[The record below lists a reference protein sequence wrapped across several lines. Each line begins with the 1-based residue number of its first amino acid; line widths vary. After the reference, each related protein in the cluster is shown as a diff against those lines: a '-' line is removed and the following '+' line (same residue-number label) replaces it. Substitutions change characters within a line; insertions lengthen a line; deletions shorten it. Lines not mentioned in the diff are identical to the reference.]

1 MVANARV
8 DNRGRLWQW
17 DKGAAIGCE
26 ASNCALVHLYSSP
39 ASQGPLRSLWIVTK
53 GTPVFTGEPGG
64 IRTHDLVIKSHL
76 LYR

>member
-1 MVANARV
+1 MIANARI
-8 DNRGRLWQW
+8 NNGGRLWEW
-17 DKGAAIGCE
+17 DEGAAIRCE
-26 ASNCALVHLYSSP
+26 ASCRALVHLYSSP
-39 ASQGPLRSLWIVTK
+39 ASQGHLRSLWIVSK

>member
-1 MVANARV
+1 MIADARV
-8 DNRGRLWQW
+8 NNRGRFREGNE
-17 DKGAAIGCE
+17 GAAIGCE

-39 ASQGPLRSLWIVTK
+39 ASQGHLRSLWIVSK